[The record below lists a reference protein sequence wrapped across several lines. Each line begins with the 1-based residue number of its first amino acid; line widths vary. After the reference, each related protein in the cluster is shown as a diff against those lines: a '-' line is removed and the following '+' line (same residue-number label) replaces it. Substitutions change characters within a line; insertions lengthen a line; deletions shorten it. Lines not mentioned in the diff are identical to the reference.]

1 MTQPKD
7 LSPLKQLEAAGL
19 AMIAN
24 ESPYTGILAD
34 WQIDTLAKAG
44 MLTPYHGRKVTHH
57 DGEKVLSYGLEP
69 FGYTLTL
76 APIYKRPM
84 HTGKIVFVGMR
95 QVWEETGRTAYL
107 TEEAEYQREQT
118 GWIEEKPTTKHGKQ
132 WIIIQ
137 PNNFILASSV
147 ERIALPRNVQGQCL
161 TKSTIAREGGFANI
175 TWLDAGWAGHLTI
188 EIANLGSNPLALPV
202 GEGVCQIVFH
212 QGLQPRNAYA
222 GSYQNQGHL
231 PQEAK

>member
-1 MTQPKD
+1 MTQP
-7 LSPLKQLEAAGL
+7 
-19 AMIAN
+19 N
-24 ESPYTGILAD
+24 YTGILAD
-34 WQIDTLAKAG
+34 WQIDELARAG
-44 MLTPYHGRKVTHH
+44 MLTPYHDHKISHH
-57 DGEKVLSYGLEP
+57 WDDKVLSYGLEP

-84 HTGKIVFVGMR
+84 HSGSMTYVGVTS
-95 QVWEETGRTAYL
+95 Q
-107 TEEAEYQREQT
+107 Q
-118 GWIEEKPTTKHGKQ
+118 WIEEQPTTKHGKQ

-137 PNNFILASSV
+137 PNNFILASSI

-202 GEGVCQIVFH
+202 REGVCQIVFH
-212 QGLQPRNAYA
+212 QGLQPIDAYS